1 MRLISVLQKGNL
13 QGCLFVSRCRVTK
26 FQPDFFH
33 TGSSVQ
39 MKQERLPRRRPRA
52 QRNTLFE
59 KLDALLDEAMQELY
73 RSPRETLPKIH
84 YARKLAHQH
93 GYTAGLARAVLA
105 EATAEL
111 LLSNY
116 DSATTCLQSAIS
128 LFTELCDHT
137 SLAEAYRNLG
147 STYIRT
153 GDYKEAQH
161 TLLRAQRLY
170 EQLQDERHIA
180 LIIHNLAAIHQR
192 LGHFKEALHG
202 FLESADKFEHFGDEE
217 NQGAALSNAAVL
229 LEALGDYKSALE
241 YALKAY
247 ICIDK
252 HGNPVHKAAVF
263 NTLASLSLKIGNQAD
278 AMEYA
283 LKSKFFFEA
292 SGEKFGIAT
301 SLTVLGEL
309 HHLQG
314 DLARAHAF
322 YQDALALRQVLKDR
336 WGTADVLFRIGNLY
350 AQEKKWQEAE
360 RAYQESLSLF
370 EAGGEQLRQAQVQ
383 LALAKLLIQREHFS
397 DAESLLCSALQLATS
412 THASEDIASLH
423 HELATLYAKTHR
435 YALAY
440 EHYVQFHEIEISRK
454 DDERLKQMQH
464 LQIRYEVRRLQDER
478 KFFEQK
484 ASKLEVDITHKQKE
498 LMQLTMSLVK
508 KNQFLQTLNS
518 TLSEALSGSPRK
530 RQHKLQHAMKAI
542 ELSLRSQESWK
553 LFEAQF
559 SQLHK
564 TFLQTLTDRYPELTP
579 TEVKVAT
586 MLRLDL
592 STKEIA
598 ALLYLSDRTV
608 ESHRQSLRKKLQL
621 SPDISLQTFLA
632 SL

>member
-1 MRLISVLQKGNL
+1 
-13 QGCLFVSRCRVTK
+13 
-26 FQPDFFH
+26 
-33 TGSSVQ
+33 
-39 MKQERLPRRRPRA
+39 MKQERLPRQRQRA
-52 QRNTLFE
+52 RRNTLFE
-59 KLDALLDEAMQELY
+59 KLDTLLDKAMNEL
-73 RSPRETLPKIH
+73 RHSPRETLPTIH

-93 GYTAGLARAVLA
+93 GYTSGLARAFLA

-116 DSATTCLQSAIS
+116 DAATTGFQSAIS
-128 LFTELCDHT
+128 LFTELHDHAN
-137 SLAEAYRNLG
+137 LAEAYRNLG
-147 STYIRT
+147 ATYIRT
-153 GDYKEAQH
+153 GNYKEAQH
-161 TLLRAQRLY
+161 TLLQAQRLY

-180 LIIHNLAAIHQR
+180 FVIHNLAAIHQR

-202 FLESADKFEHFGDEE
+202 FLESADRFERFGDEE

-252 HGNPVHKAAVF
+252 HGNLVHKAAVF

-278 AMEYA
+278 ALEYA

-314 DLARAHAF
+314 DLARAHAS

-350 AQEKKWQEAE
+350 AQEKKWHEAE
-360 RAYQESLSLF
+360 AAYQESLTLF
-370 EAGGEQLRQAQVQ
+370 EAGGEKLRQAQVQ
-383 LALAKLLIQREHFS
+383 LALAKLLIQREFFS
-397 DAESLLCSALQLATS
+397 DAEPLLCTALQLATD
-412 THASEDIASLH
+412 TQATEDMASLH

-440 EHYVQFHEIEISRK
+440 EHHIRFHEIETHRK
-454 DDERLKQMQH
+454 DAEQLKQMQQ

-484 ASKLEVDITHKQKE
+484 AAKLEVDIQHKQKE

-508 KNQFLQTLNS
+508 KNQFLQTLNA

-530 RQHKLQHAMKAI
+530 RQHKLKHAMQAI

-559 SQLHK
+559 SRLHH

-579 TEVKVAT
+579 AEVKVAT

-598 ALLYLSDRTV
+598 ALLYLSERTV

-621 SPDISLQTFLA
+621 GPDIRLQTFLA